1 MTAGLP
7 RSCHGATASTPFFVP
22 TSFRSARY
30 MRAPGLSMMDGS
42 VRGSYDI
49 YYAKFGRECHGAR
62 GRSGFGGSHCR

>member
-22 TSFRSARY
+22 TSYRSARY
-30 MRAPGLSMMDGS
+30 ARVPGLSMMDGS

-49 YYAKFGRECHGAR
+49 YYAKSGRKCHWAR
-62 GRSGFGGSHCR
+62 GCSRFGGNYCR